1 MTETP
6 LAEKLLAIHRS
17 LDAAAIPHAFGGAL
31 ALAYLTEEPRATKDI
46 DVNVFCPVDEVDR
59 VFAALP
65 ADVQFGTEDAERVQ
79 RDAQVRL
86 WWGHTPV
93 DLFFDVEEI
102 HRDAA
107 AHVRTVPFAGVSI
120 PVLDGNELTVF
131 KMMFSR
137 PKDWIDIAEMI
148 RAGTVDVDQA
158 ATAFGRIMG
167 RDHEAL
173 GRLHGLRLE
182 IRRQRGT

>member
-1 MTETP
+1 VTELP
-6 LAEKLLAIHRS
+6 LAEKIVAIHHA
-17 LDAAAIPHAFGGAL
+17 LDAGSVPHAFGGAL

-59 VFAALP
+59 VFSALP
-65 ADVQFGTEDAERVQ
+65 QGVEAGADDVERV
-79 RDAQVRL
+79 RDDAQVRL

-107 AHVRTVPFAGVSI
+107 AHTRTVPFAGISI

-137 PKDWIDIAEMI
+137 PKDWLDITEMI
-148 RAGTVDVDQA
+148 RAGTVDVDQVA
-158 ATAFGRIMG
+158 IAFGRIMG
-167 RDHEAL
+167 PNHEAI
-173 GRLHGLRLE
+173 GRLRALARE
-182 IRRQRGT
+182 AAESA